1 MQAQALPYGFLC
13 AYRFLIEEVGP
24 GAVYTF
30 QDNGH
35 ILETQCA
42 G

>member
-1 MQAQALPYGFLC
+1 MQTQALPYGFLY
-13 AYRFLIEEVGP
+13 AYRFLIEEFGA
-24 GAVYTF
+24 GAVDTF
-30 QDNGH
+30 QNNGH